1 MSPPDASRGAASP
14 HTAAAGSGRS
24 VERTLRAGLRP
35 ALLLLGGLFLAAV
48 GPSPAPAQEDE
59 GVRVGI
65 EYEAGY
71 VPGMAVTNVSGRPAL
86 EDVAARVDSIL
97 RRDLDYSDRFEM
109 LAVPDSL
116 GSGVGVNY
124 GLWNEL
130 GAVWLV
136 TASVTGTP
144 QSPRVRVSLHDITY
158 SRLDEVQAF
167 ELPSPGARG
176 FRMAVHRA
184 SDAVVR
190 WATGEPGMAATRI
203 AFRRE
208 TEQGVSELYTIGS
221 DGRNLRRITSDSS
234 IVYSPAFSPDGSEL
248 MYVSYRTGRPD
259 VYVENLASGESE
271 RLETERD
278 FNITPTYAPGGDRI
292 MLGQSVGDHTEIFQY
307 ELDPLCCRRQITSG
321 GPGDALN
328 PVYSPDGQRIA
339 FTANRVGQP
348 QVYVKEIGSG
358 SADIVSRYV
367 YGEEGYATSPDWSPT
382 AGRIAYH
389 ARIDGVFQIHTVAP
403 DGSDRRV
410 LTSRGENEDPT
421 WAPDGRHL
429 VFASDRGGYRA
440 LWVLDTVSGR
450 TRRLTV
456 NHVDQMPEW
465 SGQIVPSVSG
475 R

>member
-1 MSPPDASRGAASP
+1 MRAPDASPG
-14 HTAAAGSGRS
+14 T
-24 VERTLRAGLRP
+24 GLRC
-35 ALLLLGGLFLAAV
+35 ALLVLGALALGAV

-65 EYEAGY
+65 EYQTGY
-71 VPGMAVTNVSGRPAL
+71 VPGMAVTGTSGRPAL

-97 RRDLDYSDRFEM
+97 RRDLEYSDRFDM

-136 TASVTGTP
+136 SASVTGTP

-158 SRLDEVQAF
+158 SRLEEVQSF

-248 MYVSYRTGRPD
+248 MYVSYRNGRPA
-259 VYVENLASGESE
+259 VYIEDLASGESQL
-271 RLETERD
+271 LETGQD

-292 MLGQSVGDHTEIFQY
+292 MLGQSVGDHTEIFEY
-307 ELDPLCCRRQITSG
+307 ELGPLCCRRQITSG

-328 PVYSPDGQRIA
+328 PAYSPDGERIA

-348 QVYVKEIGSG
+348 QVYVKDVASG

-382 AGRIAYH
+382 GDRIVYH
-389 ARIDGVFQIHTVAP
+389 ARVNGVFQIHTVAP
-403 DGSDRRV
+403 DGSNRRV
-410 LTSRGENEDPT
+410 LTSRGENEDPA
-421 WAPDGRHL
+421 WAPDGRHV

-440 LWVLDTVSGR
+440 LWILDTVSGR
-450 TRRLTV
+450 SRRLTV

-465 SGQIVPSVSG
+465 SGSIVPSVSG